1 MSSQTGAFMFSA
13 VDFSDRLSDRG
24 AFGTRVRSLAFVA
37 ATGLAVLMMLMAL
50 VAIPPTPAAAELLV
64 YEGFDYS
71 AGSNLNGQTGG
82 TGFGASSSWTA
93 SATNGGFAQIQPYN
107 TLSGVILND
116 GATPNPFTGVYANLS
131 RTGNYFGV
139 NDGGTLA
146 FALPPGMAD
155 HIFINRTLAPSVTAT
170 FTNGTKTYFSFVSA
184 RGYNN
189 NPSAPRLGIGSGV
202 FSGDRGE
209 NVSPGAGNTN
219 SEVIAV
225 GGVSTS
231 TGGSTSSTLNPVG
244 TLNGGTV
251 TTFSSNA
258 FFRAQYYNTAG
269 VRQGWS
275 RVVGT
280 VGNGIQG
287 QDLVGAPL
295 TSSFGTGPAAGNNG
309 YWSGGGLNASPNT
322 TPGTSDGQ
330 GTPSGSGFA
339 VYGYTGSVSSV
350 NDPGGNRFEPIGN
363 NQALVN
369 ITVGEIAWGAGAGG
383 SDRVSFYVFHDK
395 DPLSLAAYEAGKMTW
410 DTGTDTSSRRSEFNY
425 ISMGGGRYFADEI
438 RVGTTF
444 AAVTVPEPGTVTVL
458 LAGLAVAA
466 AARLRGRGRRGAG
479 SL

>member
-1 MSSQTGAFMFSA
+1 MITKMKKLSA
-13 VDFSDRLSDRG
+13 LFVAG
-24 AFGTRVRSLAFVA
+24 SLAFAA
-37 ATGLAVLMMLMAL
+37 ATVLI
-50 VAIPPTPAAAELLV
+50 AIPPTPAAATLLV

-71 AGSNLNGQTGG
+71 AGSNLNAQTGG

-93 SATNGGFAQIQPYN
+93 SATNGGFVQIQPYN

-139 NDGGTLA
+139 NNGGTGA
-146 FALPPGMAD
+146 RALPSGMAD
-155 HIFINRTLAPSVTAT
+155 HIFINRTLAPSVTST
-170 FTNGTKTYFSFVSA
+170 FMNGTKTYFSFVSA

-202 FSGDRGE
+202 FSSDRGE
-209 NVSPGAGNTN
+209 IVSPGAGNTN
-219 SEVIAV
+219 REVIAV

-231 TGGSTSSTLNPVG
+231 TGGSTSSTLSAVG
-244 TLNGGTV
+244 TLNGGAV
-251 TTFSSNA
+251 TTFNSNA

-269 VRQGWS
+269 ARQGWS

-280 VGNGIQG
+280 VGNGISG
-287 QDLVGAPL
+287 QDLAGAPI
-295 TSSFGTGPAAGNNG
+295 TSSFGTGHAAGNNG
-309 YWSGGGLNASPNT
+309 YWSGGGLNAGISPT
-322 TPGTSDGQ
+322 VTPGTSDGL

-339 VYGYTGSVSSV
+339 LYDYTGSVSTV
-350 NDPGGNRFEPIGN
+350 NNPLGLRAEPIGN

-369 ITVGEIAWGAGAGG
+369 ITVGEIAWGAGAGN

-444 AAVTVPEPGTVTVL
+444 ESVVAAEAPPAGVPEPSTYALGL
-458 LAGLAVAA
+458 IGLAGLGLFAWRRRRVA
-466 AARLRGRGRRGAG
+466 
-479 SL
+479 

>member
-1 MSSQTGAFMFSA
+1 MRRNAGL
-13 VDFSDRLSDRG
+13 RLG
-24 AFGTRVRSLAFVA
+24 WLVVGV
-37 ATGLAVLMMLMAL
+37 VLFAC
-50 VAIPPTPAAAELLV
+50 AHPAQAELQV

-71 AGSNLNGQTGG
+71 AGSNLNAQTGG
-82 TGFGASSSWTA
+82 IGFGASSSWNA

-107 TLSGVILND
+107 TVSGVILND
-116 GATPNPFTGVYANLS
+116 GSTPNPFTGVYANLS
-131 RTGNYFGV
+131 HTGNYFGV
-139 NDGGTLA
+139 NNGGAGAT
-146 FALPPGMAD
+146 ALPAGMAD

-219 SEVIAV
+219 REVIAV
-225 GGVSTS
+225 GGVSAS
-231 TGGSTSSTLNPVG
+231 AGGTTSSTLNPVG
-244 TLNGGTV
+244 TLNGSAV
-251 TTFSSNA
+251 TSFNSNA
-258 FFRAQYYNTAG
+258 FFRAQYFNTAG

-280 VGNGIQG
+280 VGNGISG
-287 QDLVGAPL
+287 QDLVGAPI

-309 YWSGGGLNASPNT
+309 YWSGGGLNAGLSPT
-322 TPGTSDGQ
+322 VTPGTSDGS

-339 VYGYTGSVSSV
+339 LYDYSGSVSTVTNV
-350 NDPGGNRFEPIGN
+350 NGDRFAPIGN

-369 ITVGEIAWGAGAGG
+369 ITVGEIAWGAGAGN

-444 AAVTVPEPGTVTVL
+444 GAVAVPEPGTVTVL